1 MFRVEFGIFFGFI
14 SKVFNATENKRAYRE
29 NKLHL
34 DLSLKKFELYE
45 YAISTKT
52 LINFFISKKKIFKF
66 VINYCISEKS
76 RKSFYRNARKR
87 KFHNFYFFLLLIK
100 KDSILSNT
108 VVTIIIL

>member
-52 LINFFISKKKIFKF
+52 LINFFISKKKYL
-66 VINYCISEKS
+66 N
-76 RKSFYRNARKR
+76 
-87 KFHNFYFFLLLIK
+87 LLLIIVLAK
-100 KDSILSNT
+100 RVEKVSIGTQENVSST
-108 VVTIIIL
+108 TFIFFYC